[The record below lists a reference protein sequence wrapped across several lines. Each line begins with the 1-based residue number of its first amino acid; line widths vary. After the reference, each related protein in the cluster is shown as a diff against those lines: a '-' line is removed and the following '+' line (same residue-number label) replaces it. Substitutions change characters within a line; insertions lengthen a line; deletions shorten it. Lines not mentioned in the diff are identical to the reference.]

1 MKFLK
6 KLFGIKEQPKEEKQK
21 AYEPIRG
28 ISVPLPDNKY
38 TRDNIDP
45 NIKSNNVEID
55 RTPSPRKH
63 YKPKKQTS
71 FFVVGTQHYNLQEK
85 VNEHI
90 KSHKRKTYQT
100 STSVRE
106 VVEDYGRIYK
116 YGVMRYK
123 RVELVHERDN
133 QYNENAIAVYFRK
146 SKVGYIKNDDLD
158 TKDNPIIVLKADDY
172 NKIQHEAIKEERT
185 AVVTIGEYFDFNGEI
200 YLKYEIS
207 DKEYKLPFVLRFNVK
222 EDNTNIKGKLEK
234 GKKVKVYASYPD
246 SNEWRDKIY
255 TGIIEQSGRDHL
267 ILSDPSTGLWYLIRM
282 LYVNYI
288 EFDERINYNPDYS
301 DTFD

>member
-106 VVEDYGRIYK
+106 VIEDYGQIYK
-116 YGVMRYK
+116 YSPMTSK
-123 RVELVHERDN
+123 RVKLIPEPENEYDN
-133 QYNENAIAVYFRK
+133 NAIAVHFRNTKIGHIK
-146 SKVGYIKNDDLD
+146 S
-158 TKDNPIIVLKADDY
+158 
-172 NKIQHEAIKEERT
+172 
-185 AVVTIGEYFDFNGEI
+185 
-200 YLKYEIS
+200 
-207 DKEYKLPFVLRFNVK
+207 
-222 EDNTNIKGKLEK
+222 
-234 GKKVKVYASYPD
+234 
-246 SNEWRDKIY
+246 
-255 TGIIEQSGRDHL
+255 
-267 ILSDPSTGLWYLIRM
+267 
-282 LYVNYI
+282 
-288 EFDERINYNPDYS
+288 S
-301 DTFD
+301 DTELVKKYLDDDKSYKAKILGGPFKELDYDEIVEVNGQFKMEIIFD

>member
-1 MKFLK
+1 MKLSLFK
-6 KLFGIKEQPKEEKQK
+6 KIFGIKEQPKEEKQK

-116 YGVMRYK
+116 YGVMRSK

-146 SKVGYIKNDDLD
+146 SKVGYIKKDDLEVVNKLLSED
-158 TKDNPIIVLKADDY
+158 KPYKAKILGGPFKELDYDKLVEFKD
-172 NKIQHEAIKEERT
+172 
-185 AVVTIGEYFDFNGEI
+185 DF
-200 YLKYEIS
+200 
-207 DKEYKLPFVLRFNVK
+207 
-222 EDNTNIKGKLEK
+222 KLE
-234 GKKVKVYASYPD
+234 
-246 SNEWRDKIY
+246 I
-255 TGIIEQSGRDHL
+255 H
-267 ILSDPSTGLWYLIRM
+267 
-282 LYVNYI
+282 
-288 EFDERINYNPDYS
+288 F
-301 DTFD
+301 